1 MVRICFLCF
10 FLLSFYS
17 CKQKTQI
24 PPNILDED
32 KMVELITEL
41 EITQSYF
48 KIKSAAED
56 SLFST
61 NNYQEQIFD
70 TIFSNHNIS
79 YEEFNASLK
88 YYSSEPKKIEE
99 IYSKVIVSLSE
110 QQASF
115 Q

>member
-1 MVRICFLCF
+1 MVRLCFLCL

-32 KMVELITEL
+32 KMVELITQL
-41 EITQSYF
+41 EITQAYF
-48 KIKSAAED
+48 KIKSIGED
-56 SLFST
+56 SLLFA
-61 NNYQEQIFD
+61 NNYQEQLFD
-70 TIFSNHNIS
+70 TIFSQHNIS
-79 YEEFNASLK
+79 YEEFNSSLM

-99 IYSKVIVSLSE
+99 IYSKVLISLSE